1 MAAPKKRGTKSKRDK
16 GRLHLV
22 LKEPNLSKCPKCGV
36 LRLSHSA
43 CLSCG
48 YYKSRQVIDV
58 FAKLDK
64 KERKR
69 REKEIK
75 VEEDQKKTPEKK
87 SLDWKSLSRK

>member
-1 MAAPKKRGTKSKRDK
+1 MATPKKRGTKSKRDK

-22 LKEPNLSKCPKCGV
+22 LKEPNLNKCPKCGV

-48 YYKSRQVIDV
+48 YYKDRQVIDV

-69 REKEIK
+69 REKEIQAK
-75 VEEDQKKTPEKK
+75 EAQEKAPEKK
-87 SLDWKSLSRK
+87 SLDWKELSKK

>member
-1 MAAPKKRGTKSKRDK
+1 MACPKKRGTKSKRDK

-22 LKEPNLSKCPKCGV
+22 LKEPNLNKCPKCGAF
-36 LRLSHSA
+36 RLSHTLCS
-43 CLSCG
+43 SCG
-48 YYKSRQVIDV
+48 HYKGRQIIDV

-69 REKEIK
+69 REKEIQAK
-75 VEEDQKKTPEKK
+75 EDKEKAPKKK

>member
-1 MAAPKKRGTKSKRDK
+1 MAEPKKRGTKSKRDK
-16 GRLHLV
+16 RRLHIF

-48 YYKSRQVIDV
+48 YYKGRQVIDV

-64 KERKR
+64 KERKK
-69 REKEIK
+69 REKEIQSK
-75 VEEDQKKTPEKK
+75 EEAEKTSAKK